1 MPLSG
6 HRSPS
11 KPHPEPCPLG
21 PPDLR
26 ALSLDMPNIVYRL
39 CSMQL
44 GQKNLFGF
52 SPMPFRLD
60 FISHY
65 CPRYRYRLVQAERG
79 SELALTDL

>member
-1 MPLSG
+1 
-6 HRSPS
+6 
-11 KPHPEPCPLG
+11 
-21 PPDLR
+21 
-26 ALSLDMPNIVYRL
+26 MPNIVYRL